1 MSSGP
6 VSAYQYPSENQ
17 NLSPL
22 GDMSLSVSAYQYPS
36 ENQNTDT
43 PSPTWR
49 LYQLINIHQR
59 TKTPFRTQKG
69 CTGIS
74 LSISIREP
82 KRLANDFIGHGG
94 ISLSIS
100 IREPKLDEVD
110 ALILQGI
117 SLSISIREPKP
128 STMFPLPGFVSAY
141 QYPSENQNDLALLEQ
156 CDLVSAYQYPSEN
169 QNIRLSSMRPAAVS
183 AYQYPSENQNAT

>member
-117 SLSISIREPKP
+117 SLSISIREPKLVQEDCF
-128 STMFPLPGFVSAY
+128 FPTSISLSISIREPKRTASDGTRVCVSAY
-141 QYPSENQNDLALLEQ
+141 QYPSENQNRK
-156 CDLVSAYQYPSEN
+156 
-169 QNIRLSSMRPAAVS
+169 IW
-183 AYQYPSENQNAT
+183 